1 MSKLTCQRCNSSQ
14 QSDGLDKDHIYC
26 PCHTSDEN
34 ETGIGLICLCLREGS
49 EWRGICPDCGA
60 VVVENK
66 ANRMVRYAR
75 QKKNGELDF
84 FRTLGYC

>member
-1 MSKLTCQRCNSSQ
+1 MSTSLTCKKCGNSQ
-14 QSDGLDKDHIYC
+14 QSDGLDQNHIYC

-34 ETGIGLICLCLREGS
+34 DAGIGLICLCLREGP

-66 ANRMVRYAR
+66 ESRRVTYAR

-84 FRTLGYC
+84 FRAVG